1 MSQLKS
7 MLREANDLKQAGN
20 EYFAKG
26 QYDEAIAKYED
37 ALFACPERNT
47 EERAVFFSN
56 IAACQMKQVN
66 THCTCFFNVQFL
78 TLSLEQVYRSQRHM
92 LQGY

>member
-1 MSQLKS
+1 MSPLKR
-7 MLREANDLKQAGN
+7 MLGDANDLKKAGN
-20 EYFAKG
+20 ELFAKG

-47 EERAVFFSN
+47 DERAVFFSN

-66 THCTCFFNVQFL
+66 IRLTCFSNIQFL
-78 TLSLEQVYRSQRHM
+78 TLSLEQV
-92 LQGY
+92 

>member
-1 MSQLKS
+1 MSQLKR
-7 MLREANDLKQAGN
+7 MLREAKDFKTAGN

-26 QYDEAIAKYED
+26 QYEEAIAKYED

-56 IAACQMKQVN
+56 IAACQMKQVI
-66 THCTCFFNVQFL
+66 THYTYFSKSKF
-78 TLSLEQVYRSQRHM
+78 
-92 LQGY
+92 